1 MPGCKKSHC
10 QRGHKLS
17 GDNLYEYRG
26 CRYCR
31 ACRAATN
38 KKWLEGGCE
47 PRESHVSVTADML
60 EYSRIY
66 EKSNKS
72 HRAALKKNRRK
83 RIRKWYRDYKRTLV
97 CSRCPEN
104 HLACLTFHHL
114 EPSNKHSD
122 VTAMV
127 QGGSKIEKILAEIEK
142 CIVLCAKL
150 SRQRALGRKLR
161 KDIMANGKVDAKRL
175 WGLSLTRKG
184 STV

>member
-60 EYSRIY
+60 EYSRFY

-142 CIVLCAKL
+142 CIVLCA
-150 SRQRALGRKLR
+150 
-161 KDIMANGKVDAKRL
+161 NCHAKEH
-175 WGLSLTRKG
+175 W
-184 STV
+184 VEN